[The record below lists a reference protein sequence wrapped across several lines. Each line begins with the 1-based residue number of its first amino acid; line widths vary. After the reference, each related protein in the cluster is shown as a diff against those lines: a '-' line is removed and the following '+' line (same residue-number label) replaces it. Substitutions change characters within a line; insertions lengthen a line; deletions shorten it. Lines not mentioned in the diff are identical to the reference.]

1 MTPVTPLHA
10 ELAALIAAEGP
21 LPLDRYMA
29 LCLGHPRFGYYMA
42 RDPLGAAGD
51 FTTAPEI
58 SQVFGELIGFWAA
71 ATWENMGRPGTL
83 RLVECGPGRGTLIKD
98 FLRAAR
104 VLPAFRA
111 AIDLHLVET
120 SPRLAA
126 LQRDAVAASGITA
139 TWHVDLGGVPPGPA
153 IVIGNEFLDALPIRQ
168 FVATPAGWRERVI
181 GLDGDRL
188 AFGLA
193 PDPIPAALLASF
205 PAPPEPGA
213 VAEIRP
219 AFAHLAAALGA
230 RLAGST
236 QAALFIDYGHVHH
249 AYGDT
254 FQAVRK
260 HAFADPLAAPGE
272 ADLTAHVDFA
282 ALAEAARGAGLAASA
297 PLSQRDLLFVLG
309 LEARTQGLMQA
320 NRKRAKALLKAV
332 ERLID
337 PAPTG
342 MGTLFKAQ
350 VLHAPDLAVPAFDR

>member
-1 MTPVTPLHA
+1 MTPLQA
-10 ELAALIAAEGP
+10 EIVALIAAEGP

-29 LCLGHPRFGYYMA
+29 LCLGHPRFGYYLA
-42 RDPLGAAGD
+42 RDAIGAAGD

-98 FLRAAR
+98 LVRAAR

-126 LQRDAVAASGITA
+126 LQREVVAASGITA
-139 TWHVDLGGVPPGPA
+139 TWHADLGAVPPGPT

-168 FVATPAGWRERVI
+168 FVATPAGWRERVV

-193 PDPIPAALLASF
+193 PDPIPPVLLSGF
-205 PAPPEPGA
+205 SIPPEPGA

-219 AFAHLAAALGA
+219 AFAGLAATLGA
-230 RLAGST
+230 RLPGGPL
-236 QAALFIDYGHVHH
+236 AALFIDYGHADH

-254 FQAVRK
+254 FQAVRR
-260 HAFADPLAAPGE
+260 HRFADPLAVPGE

-282 ALAEAARGAGLAASA
+282 ALAEAARGAGLAATA
-297 PLSQRDLLFVLG
+297 PIRQRDLLFKLG
-309 LEARTQGLMQA
+309 LEARTLGLMRN
-320 NRKRAKALLKAV
+320 NRKRAKAVLKGV

-342 MGTLFKAQ
+342 MGALFKAQ
-350 VLHAPDLAVPAFDR
+350 ALHAPDLAVPAFDS

>member
-1 MTPVTPLHA
+1 MTPLHA

-29 LCLGHPRFGYYMA
+29 LCLGHPRFGYYLA
-42 RDPLGAAGD
+42 RDAIGAAGD

-71 ATWENMGRPGTL
+71 AAWEDMGRPGTL

-98 FLRAAR
+98 LLRAAR

-126 LQRDAVAASGITA
+126 LQRQAVTASGKTA
-139 TWHVDLGGVPPGPA
+139 TWHADLGSVPPGPA
-153 IVIGNEFLDALPIRQ
+153 IIIGNEFLDALPIRQ
-168 FVATPAGWRERVI
+168 FVATSAGWRERVV

-193 PDPIPAALLASF
+193 PDPVPPALLARF
-205 PAPPEPGA
+205 PAPPAAGA

-219 AFAHLAAALGA
+219 AFAHLAATLGA
-230 RLAGST
+230 RLPDGPLS
-236 QAALFIDYGHVHH
+236 ALFIDYGHADH

-254 FQAVRK
+254 FQAVRA
-260 HAFADPLAAPGE
+260 HAFADPLARPGE

-282 ALAEAARGAGLAASA
+282 ALGEAAREAGLAASR
-297 PLSQRDLLFVLG
+297 PVRQRDLLFMLG

-320 NRKRAKALLKAV
+320 NRKKAKALLKAV

-350 VLHAPDLAVPAFDR
+350 VLHAPGLAVPVFDS